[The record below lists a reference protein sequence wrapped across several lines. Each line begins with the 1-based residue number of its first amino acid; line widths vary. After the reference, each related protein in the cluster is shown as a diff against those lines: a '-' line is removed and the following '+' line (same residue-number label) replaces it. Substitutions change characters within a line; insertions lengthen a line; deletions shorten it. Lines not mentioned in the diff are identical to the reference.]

1 MHNHRVRHIATPVAC
16 IVAALVLPMCA
27 HGQIYKYKDQDGNTV
42 FSDTRPPNAQ
52 PETVEEVEL
61 KAINSAEAQPA
72 ARATDSNA
80 QPKEQPKVVYG
91 DRVST
96 PADGSTIPMGPGNF
110 TVTATI
116 SPALASGERLQ
127 LLLDGAATGAPQRG
141 ASWQLSNVFRG
152 EHKLS
157 VQRLG
162 RSGDI
167 LHTSDASVVYVLRPS
182 IR

>member
-1 MHNHRVRHIATPVAC
+1 
-16 IVAALVLPMCA
+16 MCA

-61 KAINSAEAQPA
+61 KAINSAQVQPSVKT
-72 ARATDSNA
+72 TDSNT
-80 QPKEQPKVVYG
+80 KREEQPKVVYN
-91 DRVST
+91 DRVSS

-127 LLLDGAATGAPQRG
+127 LLLDGAVTGAPQRG
-141 ASWQLSNVFRG
+141 ASWQLNNVFRG

-167 LHTSDASVVYVLRPS
+167 LNTSDTSVVYVLRPS